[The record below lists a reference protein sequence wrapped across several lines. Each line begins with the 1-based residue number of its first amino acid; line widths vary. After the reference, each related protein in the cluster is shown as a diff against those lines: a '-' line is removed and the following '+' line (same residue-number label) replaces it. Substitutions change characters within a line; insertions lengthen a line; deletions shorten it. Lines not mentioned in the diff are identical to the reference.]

1 MNRLFAT
8 LTSALLEE
16 RASAVSYSG
25 TWHRYAYSGA
35 SGGSTTYT
43 TSASARVR
51 TTFSG
56 RGIAVVGPMNSTR
69 GSAAVY
75 VDGVYKGTISFRA
88 SSGMSRLVRFATLF
102 PTLGTHTIELRPTGN
117 GRVDL
122 DAFVILR

>member
-1 MNRLFAT
+1 
-8 LTSALLEE
+8 
-16 RASAVSYSG
+16 V
-25 TWHRYAYSGA
+25 
-35 SGGSTTYT
+35 
-43 TSASARVR
+43 
-51 TTFSG
+51 
-56 RGIAVVGPMNSTR
+56 NSTR

-75 VDGVYKGTISFRA
+75 VDGVSRGTISFRA